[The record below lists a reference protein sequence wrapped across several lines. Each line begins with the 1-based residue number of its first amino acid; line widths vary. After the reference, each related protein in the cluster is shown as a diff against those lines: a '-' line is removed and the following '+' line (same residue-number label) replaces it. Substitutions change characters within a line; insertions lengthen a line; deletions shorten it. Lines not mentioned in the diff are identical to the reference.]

1 MLQIA
6 AWITQ
11 GYGSINVVKQDQS
24 GQNIVSEEYNFTQK
38 GREKPNLY
46 TQTQTN

>member
-1 MLQIA
+1 MLQFA

-11 GYGSINVVKQDQS
+11 GYRSINVVKQDQS
-24 GQNIVSEEYNFTQK
+24 GQNIVSEEYNFTKK